1 MKTGVVKNYIP
12 STRYGFIT
20 DDDGSGDIFVHFNQ
34 LKESGLNELNIGEK
48 VSFKKQK
55 KGNFSYVHTFLLKK
69 NQVLGT
75 SRYFG

>member
-12 STRYGFIT
+12 ATRYGFIT
-20 DDDGSGDIFVHFNQ
+20 DDDGSGDIFVHLNQ

-55 KGNFSYVHTFLLKK
+55 KGNKSYASDIKLL
-69 NQVLGT
+69 
-75 SRYFG
+75 